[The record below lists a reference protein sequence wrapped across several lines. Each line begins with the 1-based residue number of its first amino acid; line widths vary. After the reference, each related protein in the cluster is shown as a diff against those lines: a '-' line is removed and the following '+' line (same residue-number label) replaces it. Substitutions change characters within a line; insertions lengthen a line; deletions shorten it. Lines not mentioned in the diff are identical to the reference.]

1 MVDGAHDAAA
11 RLTNT
16 MADRPVL
23 VSWMDQTLA
32 QNPVVEARADPAV
45 ALRKALERQYDACA
59 LLRPFHRACY
69 DPGER
74 LALAVTGVIPANA
87 GRAVLEVERFVGGGF
102 AGQVYR
108 VKLLHLDAGNGP
120 IAGLSVGQ
128 AYALKILRAPSGFA
142 RRFRDFLY
150 FLAYQGAFSAQ
161 VNPAA
166 VRVGV
171 LRQKLIRRAAAQR
184 LGSETAV
191 CDTYA
196 TFYDENL
203 HSFGELNEWVSG
215 RIWKFEVD
223 DRLFERWEHTGP
235 SPPDHNCPE
244 YVHKKTFMRELVGL
258 LHEMGAPELA
268 RQYEWWTCKSQPN
281 ALRRLGAEHSPDAGL
296 TAIDFRAG
304 LALLPLLPMSPADFG
319 LIARGLSRGRLV
331 QFDRSDPRAFGR
343 FIGTHRDDFADLQPV
358 IDELRRQEP
367 RYRRSLPDVTHHLF
381 NLQTD
386 AALRW
391 SIKQG
396 AITAWRNLGHV
407 DAEHAELLERRRGPF
422 PLMFVISLLP
432 LVGGVVLKLWGSARR
447 RAHLKRSL
455 TSWDYLCRAMRG
467 ARIETLIAWHRRG
480 RLGDE
485 RALKLV
491 HRPVRYWLQRILFGW
506 LPARWQ
512 RFLTDRAYAWQRLRQ
527 TVRFTVQFLRD
538 PPFREEWLLD
548 QVQLGREEGM
558 LTESEADNISRQI
571 KDPYIQKYLK
581 SVAVHLCTLPVTQ
594 IVSLGVALY
603 FLVAFRESWQQS
615 LAYAIGVLAFFQVTP
630 ISPGSIVRGSYV
642 VYLVVRERNLR
653 DYWVAGL
660 ISFWK
665 YIGYLGFPLQ
675 MVAHDP
681 ALARFLA
688 GRWAKNAVGFVPI
701 FGERGGLLEHA
712 VFDLFFNLPL
722 SVKRDFG
729 VRPHVWI
736 TRAVLA
742 VILLTLLVY
751 TLYLHLAA

>member
-1 MVDGAHDAAA
+1 MG
-11 RLTNT
+11 
-16 MADRPVL
+16 
-23 VSWMDQTLA
+23 QTLV
-32 QNPVVEARADPAV
+32 QNLLADACADPGV
-45 ALRKALERQYDACA
+45 ALRKDLERQYDACA
-59 LLRPFHRACY
+59 LLRPFHRTCY

-74 LALAVTGVIPANA
+74 LELSVTGVVPANA
-87 GRAVLEVERFVGGGF
+87 GRIVLEVERFVGGGF

-108 VKLLHLDAGNGP
+108 VKLLHIDAGNGP

-128 AYALKILRAPSGFA
+128 AYAVKILTPPSGFA

-150 FLAYQGAFSAQ
+150 FLAYQSAFSAQ
-161 VNPAA
+161 VDPAA

-171 LRQKLIRRAAAQR
+171 LWQKLIRQAAARR
-184 LGSETAV
+184 LGTETAV

-196 TFYDENL
+196 TFHDENL

-215 RIWKFEVD
+215 RIWRFEVD
-223 DRLFERWEHTGP
+223 DRLFDRWEHAGP
-235 SPPDHNCPE
+235 PPADHNCPE
-244 YVHKKTFMRELVGL
+244 YVHKKIFMRELVGL

-281 ALRRLGAEHSPDAGL
+281 ALKRLSAEDSPRAGL

-304 LALLPLLPMSPADFG
+304 LALLPFLPMSPVDFA
-319 LIARGLSRGRLV
+319 LIVRGLTRGRLV
-331 QFDRSDPRAFGR
+331 QFDRSDPRTFGR
-343 FIGTHRDDFADLQPV
+343 FVGTHRDDFTDLQPA
-358 IDELRRQEP
+358 IDELRQQEP

-381 NLQTD
+381 SLQND
-386 AALRW
+386 ARLRQ

-396 AITAWRNLGHV
+396 AIAAWRNLGHV
-407 DAEHAELLERRRGPF
+407 DAEHAERLERRRGPF

-432 LVGGVVLKLWGSARR
+432 LLGGMVLKLWGSARR

-467 ARIETLIAWHRRG
+467 ARIETLIVWHRRG
-480 RLGDE
+480 RVGDQ
-485 RALKLV
+485 RARELV
-491 HRPVRYWLQRILFGW
+491 HRPIRYWTQRIIFGW
-506 LPARWQ
+506 LPAGWQ
-512 RFLTDRAYAWQRLRQ
+512 RFLTDRAYTWERLRQ
-527 TVRFTVQFLRD
+527 TVRFSVQFLRD

-548 QVQLGREEGM
+548 QVRLGREEGM
-558 LTESEADNISRQI
+558 LTEREADNIARQV

-581 SVAVHLCTLPVTQ
+581 SVAVHLCTIPVTQ
-594 IVSLGVALY
+594 IVSLCVALY
-603 FLVAFRESWQQS
+603 VMLTFGQSWQES
-615 LAYAIGVLAFFQVTP
+615 LAYALGVLAFFQVTP
-630 ISPGSIVRGSYV
+630 ISPGSIARGSYV
-642 VYLVVRERNLR
+642 VYLVARERNVR
-653 DYWVAGL
+653 DYWVAL
-660 ISFWK
+660 LVSFWK

-688 GRWAKNAVGFVPI
+688 GRWAKNAVRFVPV
-701 FGERGGLLEHA
+701 FGERGGLLEHG

-742 VILLTLLVY
+742 VILLVLLIY
-751 TLYLHLAA
+751 MLYLQLAQ